1 MEHSM
6 FRRIALCITATAALA
21 TQAWA
26 QLPAVMRHVP
36 QDAMATIVI
45 PSIDQ
50 LDRNVAAVT
59 AALEIPAAASPKQ
72 MLAMMGMREG
82 IDFTRPVAIVIGG
95 NVVEMGD
102 DVVALLVPTT
112 DYATMVGQFQP
123 EQMNGLDAFEM
134 NGTPAFAKPLDGGY
148 ALVAQSADFAT
159 NYTGGMNT
167 EALAQAIGAAG
178 LAVAAKSDIYLVP
191 NMPMLAELGMAAL
204 GEARM
209 GMAEQ
214 LPMMA
219 AMSGQ
224 DPEML
229 MQQMEMAFDFAE
241 QFLNEAGGA
250 VVGVSAGALGV
261 SMDMSTAFKNGSEM
275 AGWFAAP
282 GDSGSLMSRLPNKPY
297 LFAGAADFSN
307 PGLRAAMGKYASLMK
322 GAMVGMPG
330 LEGVDMAAAVKDF
343 NGYAF
348 SAYQNPAGLMGGL
361 FAGAMIYIDT
371 ENPGAMRNF
380 VRDTMNKLANAEGS
394 PFTARFGEGAVEVNG
409 KAVDSW
415 GMTAQ
420 PDPNNPMAGQAMM
433 MMFGPGGGPS
443 GLLATT
449 DSGLFVT
456 YSQNPQTLGE
466 ALSLQGGA
474 SLASDRMLA
483 QVAANLPE
491 PRTAEMYHGVQS
503 ILEQVAPFLAMF
515 LGPVDLMPDQPLPP
529 IGMGLSTG
537 AGAFHAGVFVPMPVI
552 QTGVQ
557 GAMQIQAMQQQME
570 EGGEIEDEPPF

>member
-1 MEHSM
+1 M
-6 FRRIALCITATAALA
+6 FRRIVMCISVTAALA

-82 IDFTRPVAIVIGG
+82 IDFTRPVAIVIGAD
-95 NVVEMGD
+95 VVEMGD

-112 DYATMVGQFQP
+112 DYATMIGQFQP
-123 EQMNGLDAFEM
+123 EKQNGLDAFAM
-134 NGTPAFAKPLDGGY
+134 NGSPAFAKALDGGY

-159 NYTGGMNT
+159 NYAGGMNA
-167 EALAQAIGAAG
+167 EALAQQIGAAG
-178 LAVAAKSDIYLVP
+178 LAVAAKSDIDLVP
-191 NMPMLAELGMAAL
+191 NMPMLAELGRMAL

-209 GMAEQ
+209 QMAEQ
-214 LPMMA
+214 APMMA

-224 DPEML
+224 DPEAL
-229 MQQMEMAFDFAE
+229 MQQMEMSFDFAE
-241 QFLNEAGGA
+241 QFLDEAGGA

-261 SMDMSTAFKNGSEM
+261 SFDMATAFKDGTEM
-275 AGWFAAP
+275 AGWFNAP
-282 GDSGSLMSRLPNKPY
+282 GDSGSLMNRMPNKPF
-297 LFAGAADFSN
+297 LFAGAADLTG
-307 PGLRAAMGKYASLMK
+307 PGLRSLMTKYADVIK
-322 GAMVGMPG
+322 GAPVGMPG
-330 LEGVDMAAAVKDF
+330 LEGVDVPAALENI

-361 FAGAMIYIDT
+361 FAGAMIYVDAKD
-371 ENPGAMRNF
+371 PAAMRALA
-380 VRDTMNKLANAEGS
+380 RDTINKVGAVEGS
-394 PFTARFGEGAVEVNG
+394 PVTTRFSEGAVDVNG

-415 GMTAQ
+415 GMTMQ

-433 MMFGPGGGPS
+433 MMFGPGGGPG

-466 ALSLQGGA
+466 ALSLNA
-474 SLASDRMLA
+474 ANSLAGNQLLA

-491 PRTAEMYHGVQS
+491 PRTAEMYYGVQS

-529 IGMGLSTG
+529 IGMGMSTG

-557 GAMQIQAMQQQME
+557 GAMQIQAMQQQMDQ
-570 EGGEIEDEPPF
+570 GGDDQPPF